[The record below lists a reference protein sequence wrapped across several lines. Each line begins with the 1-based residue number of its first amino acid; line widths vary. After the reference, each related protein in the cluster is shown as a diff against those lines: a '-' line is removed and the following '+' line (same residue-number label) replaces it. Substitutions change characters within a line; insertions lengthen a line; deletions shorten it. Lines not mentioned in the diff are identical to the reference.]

1 MMNKDITVKGTNP
14 ITKLDFPDPDV
25 ICVEDTFYMI
35 STTMHFM
42 PGAEI
47 LRSYDLI
54 NWEHASFIYERL
66 DSTPA
71 QRLENDLHIYG
82 KGMWAATIRYHEG
95 MFYVVF
101 VCNDTGKTYLYR
113 SAEIEGP
120 WVKSQIE
127 GFYHDSSLLFD
138 NGSAYLVYG
147 NTDIYLTELNDDL
160 TAPKEG
166 GLHRLIVSDKGNPQL
181 GLEGSHLYKIEGR
194 YYLFMIHSKRD
205 RWRRVEAC
213 YSSDSLLGEF
223 AGGDIFDDDLSYRNM
238 GIAQG
243 GIVEGPK
250 GVWNSVMFQD
260 SGAVGR
266 LPILVPV
273 SWSDKIIKDSETAAG
288 HTDKN
293 TDSDESIQTVKYP
306 VFGCDGKAS
315 HDLYRQSFS
324 PDYKYSPL
332 TDSDDFKYDPKEMY
346 DKDRKNYG
354 CFGFRSIW
362 QFNHEPDLSLVRCD
376 AEAGN
381 LYIKTDKLSK
391 NIYHA
396 KNILTQRMTF
406 PGCVGEVTVD
416 GSGLNDGDTAGLA
429 AFQGNYAWV
438 GLRKEEGK
446 LYAVMSS
453 FTNNSGDVWNLS
465 DESGMIEEKIE
476 LAESVVRIRLK
487 AVFSGEDGTEDT
499 AFCEIDRGN
508 GFEKIGQPHKLSF
521 RLDHFTGCRFGLFI
535 YSEEK
540 TGGEAGFTNFVYAPS
555 SQL

>member
-71 QRLENDLHIYG
+71 QRLENNLHIYG

-205 RWRRVEAC
+205 KWRRVEAC

-223 AGGDIFDDDLSYRNM
+223 TGGDIFDDDLSYRNM

-243 GIVEGPK
+243 GIVLVLGMQAVGARRQVQIAIRDTDGVVGLDGLGGGRNVICAAGDLQVVLAHDAVGGGGDGQGRGAAQHQVALGEDHAVGVGAAVRSEGPGDGQLAVTAHGDEHLVRRL
-250 GVWNSVMFQD
+250 GVD
-260 SGAVGR
+260 HGEIAVGDVRAIQHDLHLVILAR
-266 LPILVPV
+266 LHIGGKVAG
-273 SWSDKIIKDSETAAG
+273 AAG
-288 HTDKN
+288 QH
-293 TDSDESIQTVKYP
+293 I
-306 VFGCDGKAS
+306 
-315 HDLYRQSFS
+315 
-324 PDYKYSPL
+324 
-332 TDSDDFKYDPKEMY
+332 
-346 DKDRKNYG
+346 
-354 CFGFRSIW
+354 
-362 QFNHEPDLSLVRCD
+362 D
-376 AEAGN
+376 ARG
-381 LYIKTDKLSK
+381 
-391 NIYHA
+391 
-396 KNILTQRMTF
+396 
-406 PGCVGEVTVD
+406 
-416 GSGLNDGDTAGLA
+416 
-429 AFQGNYAWV
+429 
-438 GLRKEEGK
+438 
-446 LYAVMSS
+446 
-453 FTNNSGDVWNLS
+453 GDVDL
-465 DESGMIEEKIE
+465 
-476 LAESVVRIRLK
+476 LAVGHGVIGRAAEVRRLGQIPVGKEIRR
-487 AVFSGEDGTEDT
+487 AVNRSRGGGHRAGKGNCGHQGQNGQRCKKLFQNGLHGEIPPFLVYGHSI
-499 AFCEIDRGN
+499 AR
-508 GFEKIGQPHKLSF
+508 
-521 RLDHFTGCRFGLFI
+521 
-535 YSEEK
+535 
-540 TGGEAGFTNFVYAPS
+540 EA
-555 SQL
+555 